1 MVGLACWNCSP
12 TCQTDK
18 PVTHIQENCQ
28 LLFKSDVLRV
38 AMTQFQEFRNQA
50 LENILVESKFTLNA
64 IRVAINEFVYPAQ
77 TRERRSVIW
86 NLVKQRLG
94 IDEGRSCGNRSSCHD
109 NIFKGFII
117 QVILAFIVGVY
128 EGPQSIDEL

>member
-18 PVTHIQENCQ
+18 PVTHIQENYQ

-38 AMTQFQEFRNQA
+38 TMTQFQEFRNQA
-50 LENILVESKFTLNA
+50 LENILVDSKFTLNVV
-64 IRVAINEFVYPAQ
+64 RVAIDEFTYPAQ

-86 NLVKQRLG
+86 NLIKQRLG
-94 IDEGRSCGNRSSCHD
+94 IDEGHSCGCRSGCHN
-109 NIFKGFII
+109 NIFKGFVV
-117 QVILAFIVGVY
+117 QAILAFIVGVH
-128 EGPQSIDEL
+128 EGPQLID